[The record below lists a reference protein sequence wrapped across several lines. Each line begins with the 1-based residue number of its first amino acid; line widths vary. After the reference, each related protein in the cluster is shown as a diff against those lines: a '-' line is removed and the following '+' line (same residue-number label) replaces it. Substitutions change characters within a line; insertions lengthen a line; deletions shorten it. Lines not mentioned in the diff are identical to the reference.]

1 MVDLV
6 TLRRLALALPEV
18 VASRER
24 QRRAFEVH
32 GKGIAWSYFARAA
45 PKARR
50 ELVVGVIAVRC
61 PLPEKEMLIE
71 VAPERFFDDD
81 HYRGFPAVLVQLDR
95 VDEDE
100 LADLLARAWRIQ
112 APKALVKRIDAAR
125 SGTGGPGGDF
135 SSQTRSVA
143 MAEGQLAE
151 YRRKRDFQKT
161 AEPSGEQAVA
171 AAPHARFVIQKHEAT
186 RLHYDFRLEIDG
198 VLKSWAVTRGPSLDP
213 ADRRLAVE
221 VEDHPL
227 DYGDFE
233 GTIPQGQYGGGTV
246 QLWDRGYWTPEA
258 GFEDIGKAL
267 KKGELKF
274 VLEGERLH
282 GSWVLVRMNRDRN
295 AKDGKSKRPNWL
307 LIKHKDDAAQP
318 GKGGALLEDDAS
330 IASGRTMAD
339 IAAGKGKGPKPFIL
353 KSKGTK
359 DAVWTSRTKAERET
373 LQADAEETPTFAKPV
388 EPKSE
393 PKAKSKV
400 SKPKA
405 KLQIL
410 PDFIEPQLCKA
421 LDRPPAGPGW
431 AHEIKFDGYRVQLR
445 VEGGRATLRTRK
457 GLDWTA
463 KFTSIAKA
471 AADLPDSILDGEVV
485 ALDAAGQPDF
495 AGLQAALSDGNTSDL
510 IFFAFDLLT
519 DKGGDLRDLPLRER
533 KARLKAM
540 MEPDEP
546 RLRFVDH
553 FETAGDAVLLSA
565 CKLDLEGIISKRLDA
580 PYRSG
585 RSDSW
590 MKAKCRAGHEV
601 VIGGYT
607 TTGSAFRSLI
617 AGVYR
622 EGKLAHVGRIGT
634 GFRRDKVG
642 KLLPRLKALETDK
655 SPFEGKGAPRKAD
668 NVHWVKP
675 ELVAE
680 IEYAGF
686 TGDGS
691 IRQAS
696 FKGLREDK
704 PAAEVEAEVPASAE
718 TAELA
723 TPVPKAVPQATNKT
737 APTTISTTKTDSIV
751 MGVTISKPDKAL
763 WPDVDGTP
771 GTKIDLARYMEA
783 VGPWM
788 LPHLKGRPASI
799 IRVPDGI
806 GGEAFF
812 QRHAMRG
819 MSSLIELT
827 TVKGDKQPYIQF
839 DRLEALIAAAQIA
852 AVEIHPWNC
861 QPGDPEVAGRLVF
874 DLDPAPG
881 VTFQDVI
888 DGAREVRDRLEEV
901 GLVSFCKTTGGK
913 GLHIVTPL
921 SDKVPWDLAKTF
933 AREVCARMAADA
945 PDKYLITMSKKA
957 REGRI
962 FLDYLRNDR
971 TSTAVAPLSARAR
984 PGGTVSMPLNWTQVK
999 AGLDPTKYTIRSVPG
1014 LLAKSTAWEDY
1025 FDAAKPLKAAI
1036 KRLE

>member
-1 MVDLV
+1 
-6 TLRRLALALPEV
+6 
-18 VASRER
+18 
-24 QRRAFEVH
+24 
-32 GKGIAWSYFARAA
+32 
-45 PKARR
+45 
-50 ELVVGVIAVRC
+50 
-61 PLPEKEMLIE
+61 
-71 VAPERFFDDD
+71 
-81 HYRGFPAVLVQLDR
+81 
-95 VDEDE
+95 
-100 LADLLARAWRIQ
+100 
-112 APKALVKRIDAAR
+112 
-125 SGTGGPGGDF
+125 
-135 SSQTRSVA
+135 

-151 YRRKRDFQKT
+151 YRRKRDFDKT
-161 AEPSGEQAVA
+161 AEPSGERAVA
-171 AAPHARFVIQKHEAT
+171 AAPHARFVIQKHDAT
-186 RLHYDFRLEIDG
+186 RLHYDFRLEVDG

-213 ADRRLAVE
+213 ADKRLAVE

-246 QLWDRGYWTPEA
+246 QLWDRGYWTPEP

-282 GSWVLVRMNRDRN
+282 GSWVLVRMNWDRN
-295 AKDGKSKRPNWL
+295 AKDGRKRQEEGKRSNWL
-307 LIKHKDDAAQP
+307 LIKHKDEAAQP
-318 GKGGALLEDDAS
+318 GKGAAILEDDAS

-353 KSKGTK
+353 KAKGEK
-359 DAVWTSRTKAERET
+359 DAVWISRTKAEREA
-373 LQADAEETPTFAKPV
+373 LQAEAEETRTFAEPAKP
-388 EPKSE
+388 EPKVKPS
-393 PKAKSKV
+393 KART
-400 SKPKA
+400 KPGA
-405 KLQIL
+405 L
-410 PDFIEPQLCKA
+410 PDFIEPQLCKS

-431 AHEIKFDGYRVQLR
+431 AHEIKFDGYRMQLR
-445 VEGGRATLRTRK
+445 VEDGRATLRTRK
-457 GLDWTA
+457 GLDWTE
-463 KFTSIAKA
+463 KFAAIAEA
-471 AADLPDSILDGEVV
+471 AATLPDAILDGEVV

-495 AGLQAALSDGNTSDL
+495 AGLQAALSDGQTGDL
-510 IFFAFDLLT
+510 IFFAFDLLAL
-519 DKGGDLRDLPLRER
+519 DGLDLRDLPLRER
-533 KARLKAM
+533 KARLKTM
-540 MEPDEP
+540 MGQDEP

-590 MKAKCRAGHEV
+590 TKAKCRAGHEV
-601 VIGGYT
+601 VIGAYT

-622 EGKLAHVGRIGT
+622 DGKLAHVGRIGT
-634 GFRRDKVG
+634 GFGRDKVA
-642 KLLPRLKALETDK
+642 KLLPRLKALETST
-655 SPFEGKGAPRKAD
+655 SPFEGKGAPRKAE
-668 NVHWVKP
+668 NIHWVKP
-675 ELVAE
+675 QLVAE

-723 TPVPKAVPQATNKT
+723 TPTPKAASKA
-737 APTTISTTKTDSIV
+737 APATISTAKADSV
-751 MGVTISKPDKAL
+751 VLGVTISKPDKPL
-763 WPDVDGTP
+763 WPDVDGAP

-806 GGEAFF
+806 GGETFF

-819 MSSLIELT
+819 MSSLIELVS
-827 TVKGDKQPYIQF
+827 VKGDKQPYLQF
-839 DRLEALIAAAQIA
+839 DRVEALIAAAQIA

-888 DGAREVRDRLEEV
+888 DGAREIRDRLEEV

-921 SDKVPWDLAKTF
+921 SDKVPWDAAKTF
-933 AREVCARMAADA
+933 ARELCARMAADA

-999 AGLDPTKYTIRSVPG
+999 AGLDPTKYTIRTVPA
-1014 LLAKSTAWEDY
+1014 LLARSTAWEDY

-1036 KRLE
+1036 KRLG